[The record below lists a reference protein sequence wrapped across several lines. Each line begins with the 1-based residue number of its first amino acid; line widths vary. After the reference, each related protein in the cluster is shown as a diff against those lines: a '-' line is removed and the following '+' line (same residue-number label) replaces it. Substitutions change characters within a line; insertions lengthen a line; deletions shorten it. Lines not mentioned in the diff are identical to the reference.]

1 MKKFLSTMLAAVVAM
16 AAGATD
22 YTGTLTVDGTAS
34 QATVHV
40 TNSGSNYT
48 VAISNVSSVGN
59 ITITAPGTTESG
71 LTRVVTSQEIEAG
84 QANLVLVFNQY
95 AMGFNLDIVSDQGN
109 TTNVKFAQDGETTGY
124 QIKNSGFE
132 NFVESSGEPFAWHGF
147 KSATGTFAGAA
158 QGKLGSSTDK
168 RPGSTGSKSAVITSG
183 KFMVIN
189 NGTMTTGRLNA
200 GSMSATNTA
209 NHSEMNMGSAETDAN
224 GDPFYTI
231 MHGRPDAI
239 KFWIKF
245 SQGTHNNS
253 YPNATMSA
261 IITDGTYYQDPEDKA
276 YTNKLATAKNN
287 TIAECDWT
295 EMNVPFSYD
304 YDNENVDGKALLVTF
319 STNATPG
326 KGSDGD
332 KVWIDDIAMVY
343 NAAIT
348 GITVNGQALKG
359 FSQDVYEYNFRLADG
374 ETISESDI
382 NATFESSHAYLV
394 KKVVDTDLATKVFV
408 AVVSNDLNTIKV
420 YTINY
425 LKPMT
430 LTDVMFTRER
440 QWATWYGDMNLELPA
455 NVTAS
460 VVTGIKGN
468 TVVLQSIGYIPA
480 GVGVLLYS
488 DASLSLVKANKYK
501 GTTTSVSSLLMGST
515 GKAEVSNAY
524 LLYNNQFILAQ
535 ENTTVPAHRCYLP
548 VPSDMQNAP
557 HVLMIGNQ
565 GTVTAIDDISTS
577 DRKIDAIYNAQGQ
590 RVNENATGI
599 LIIRYTDG
607 TTTKVIR

>member
-1 MKKFLSTMLAAVVAM
+1 MLAAVVAM

-22 YTGTLTVDGTAS
+22 YTGTLTVDGKAS

-48 VAISNVSSVGN
+48 VAISNVPSVGN

-84 QANLVLVFNQY
+84 QANLVLALNQY

-109 TTNVKFAQDGETTGY
+109 TTNVKFAQDGELTGY

-132 NFVESSGEPFAWHGF
+132 NYKSNGEPLAWHGF
-147 KSATGTFAGAA
+147 KSATGALASLAPGSLT
-158 QGKLGSSTDK
+158 SSTECH
-168 RPGSTGSKSAVITSG
+168 SGSKCVVMTSG
-183 KFMVIN
+183 SLFGVVG

-200 GSMSATNTA
+200 GSATA
-209 NHSEMNMGSAETDAN
+209 NDPTNCSKMDISDTNTDAN
-224 GDPFYTI
+224 GDPFYTV

-239 KFWIKF
+239 TFWAKFVPKN
-245 SQGTHNNS
+245 TS
-253 YPNATMSA
+253 YRASMSA
-261 IITDGTYYQDPEDKA
+261 IITDGTYYQDPENTT
-276 YTNKLATAKNN
+276 YFNKIATAKDVTN
-287 TIAECDWT
+287 IASCGWT
-295 EMNVPFSYD
+295 EFSVPFNYI
-304 YDNENVDGKALLVTF
+304 NENLTGQALLVTF
-319 STNATPG
+319 STSSTPG
-326 KGSDGD
+326 GGAKGD
-332 KVWIDDIAMVY
+332 VLYIDDVALVY

-348 GITVNGQALKG
+348 GISVKGAALEG

-374 ETISESDI
+374 ETIRESDI

-480 GVGVLLYS
+480 GVGVLLNS
-488 DASLSLVKANKYK
+488 NTTANTVKAYQYS
-501 GTTTSVSSLLMGST
+501 GATTSASSMLVGSN